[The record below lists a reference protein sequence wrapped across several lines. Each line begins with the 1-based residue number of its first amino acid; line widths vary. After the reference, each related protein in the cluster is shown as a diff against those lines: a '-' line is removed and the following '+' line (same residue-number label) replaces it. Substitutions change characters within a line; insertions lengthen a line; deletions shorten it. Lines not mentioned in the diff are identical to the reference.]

1 MDRGIKD
8 LLGLFRRLGWWGALG
23 LSLFLAVGSVALAA
37 LIVVRWPVDQFKGL
51 APHPFWQHRHPLIR
65 AVGLAGKNLAGYL
78 IVLLGIIMALPGV
91 PGQGVLLILIGL
103 TLVNFPGKR
112 RIERRLI
119 QRPSIQ
125 RVVNRLRAWFGHPPL
140 EVD

>member
-1 MDRGIKD
+1 MDSGIKE
-8 LLGLFRRLGWWGALG
+8 LLSLFRRLGWWGALG
-23 LSLFLAVGSVALAA
+23 LSLFLAVGSIALAA

-51 APHPFWQHRHPLIR
+51 VAPPFWEHRHPVIR
-65 AVGLAGKNLAGYL
+65 AVGLVGKNIAGYL

-119 QRPSIQ
+119 RRPAVL
-125 RVVNRLRAWFGHPPL
+125 RVVNRLRAWFGHPAL
-140 EVD
+140 EID